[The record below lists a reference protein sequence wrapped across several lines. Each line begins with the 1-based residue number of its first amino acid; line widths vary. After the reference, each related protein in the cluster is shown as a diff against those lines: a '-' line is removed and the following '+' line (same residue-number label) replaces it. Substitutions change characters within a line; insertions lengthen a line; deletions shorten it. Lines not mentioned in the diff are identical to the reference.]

1 MGVDVPDDVTAWLA
15 GRAVPLAG
23 LAPGSGL
30 TDLAPLRAALQDAR
44 LVGLG
49 EATHGSAEF
58 FLLRWRLTE
67 LCIKELGFTT
77 LAIEAS
83 AAAARA
89 VDAYTAGGPG
99 DPRDALA
106 GLRFWTLHT
115 AEMLT
120 VLERLRDHNCT
131 AARPVRF
138 VGIDPQHPQPAL
150 EALRACL
157 GEPATPLLDP
167 LGDLGRHGFTQ
178 PLDRQAEADARRLE
192 EHVAAYGPDEAR
204 EHARIVR
211 QFADVASRPRV
222 HTDPERTLAA
232 ARDRYLAENVARLVT
247 GPEDKVVV
255 WAHNSHVARS
265 ARGVRPMGAHLAGEF
280 GEAYYAIAVLF
291 GHGEFRA
298 HRRRF
303 GRLVRKP
310 PALFRVPPSLPRVRP
325 SRFRV
330 PPAGAPGDVAARLA
344 AAHPGDYV
352 VDLRGGDHP
361 EDVATWLAA
370 TNQVRGFG
378 GMARR
383 VRSRSAFRDTI
394 LADEFDG
401 LAFLRQV
408 SASTPL

>member
-1 MGVDVPDDVTAWLA
+1 MDEVTAWLA
-15 GRAVPLAG
+15 GRAVPLA
-23 LAPGSGL
+23 
-30 TDLAPLRAALQDAR
+30 DLAPLRTALQDAR
-44 LVGLG
+44 VVGLG

-58 FLLRWRLTE
+58 FLLRGRLTE
-67 LCIKELGFTT
+67 LLIEELGFTT

-99 DPRDALA
+99 NPREVLA

-120 VLERLRDHNCT
+120 VLERLRDHNRT

-138 VGIDPQHPQPAL
+138 VGIDPQHPQSAL
-150 EALRACL
+150 QALRACL
-157 GEPATPLLDP
+157 GEPAAPLLDP
-167 LGDLGRHGFTQ
+167 LGDLGRDGFMR

-192 EHVAAYGPDEAR
+192 EHVAAHGPDEAR

-232 ARDRYLAENVARLVT
+232 ARDRYMAENVARLLTV
-247 GPEDKVVV
+247 PEDKVVV
-255 WAHNSHVARS
+255 WAHNSHIARS
-265 ARGVRPMGAHLAGEF
+265 ARGVPPMGAHLAREF
-280 GEAYYAIAVLF
+280 GEAYYALAVLF

-310 PALFRVPPSLPRVRP
+310 PALFRVP
-325 SRFRV
+325 
-330 PPAGAPGDVAARLA
+330 AGGAPGDVAGDVAARLA

-352 VDLRGGDHP
+352 VDLRGGDRP
-361 EDVATWLAA
+361 EPVAAWLAD

-383 VRSRSAFRDTI
+383 VRARSAFSDTV